1 MISGPGNQADAT
13 PERESAP
20 PGEFVSDELRADCA
34 RFLDELRSQLDRRD
48 DSRGEDRWVPA
59 SRRA

>member
-1 MISGPGNQADAT
+1 VISGPGNQAESA

-34 RFLDELRSQLDRRD
+34 RFLEELRSQLDRRD
-48 DSRGEDRWVPA
+48 EARLEDGWIPA
-59 SRRA
+59 SRRT